1 MPIISEIS
9 AHFGAGSSVTYN
21 FHEFYPLST
30 NSSPHAASFHGDMT
44 LAKEMITFS
53 FQTLQTPSL
62 LLYVDSFYDEYLSV
76 ILAKNGESHL
86 SVRNV
91 NCVIST
97 VQVDCSVSKALRLE
111 TRKNLH
117 TLQMPVCFIL
127 LCFPELQKYCFRCI
141 ISVIILRFF

>member
-9 AHFGAGSSVTYN
+9 ALFGAGSSVTYN

-44 LAKEMITFS
+44 LAGEMITFS
-53 FQTLQTPSL
+53 FQTRQTPSL

-76 ILAKNGESHL
+76 ILANNGESHF
-86 SVRNV
+86 SVSSAVRV
-91 NCVIST
+91 E
-97 VQVDCSVSKALRLE
+97 CSVSKPLELE
-111 TRKNLH
+111 TRKNFH
-117 TLQMPVCFIL
+117 TLQTPVCSIL
-127 LCFPELQKYCFRCI
+127 LCFPGLQKYCFKCI